1 MRADGARSEFNA
13 QTQITTYFTDDP
25 FYNVHLKVPI
35 INGKPLVRI
44 QDQKHAKKT
53 ARKST
58 IYWSKA
64 SFIRNRY
71 RAIRSTF
78 SISINHVLLKRDVI
92 INVDKQD
99 DGAAYRIFHSETLTI
114 FLLIGPLI
122 IPRNSQGKRTKINKV
137 NTVTTYT
144 RVKERPDV
152 FRVENAPDTKKKNQQ
167 TLETTLRAADSK
179 REVIDNLIQAFAGAN
194 IPLEKIN
201 HLASYLTEGGA
212 IP

>member
-152 FRVENAPDTKKKNQQ
+152 FRVEN
-167 TLETTLRAADSK
+167 ETTLRAADSK